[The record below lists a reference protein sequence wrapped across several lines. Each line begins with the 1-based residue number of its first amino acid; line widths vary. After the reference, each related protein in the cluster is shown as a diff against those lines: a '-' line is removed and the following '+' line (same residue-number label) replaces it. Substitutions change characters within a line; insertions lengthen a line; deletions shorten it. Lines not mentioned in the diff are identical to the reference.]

1 MANHYAYAELRKA
14 AINNGTPEDIA
25 ALVEWMEQHGSSYW
39 NGEYYDIDD
48 GLRLRPIYNWDAH
61 TQEEIDDGLQP
72 DGWEVV

>member
-1 MANHYAYAELRKA
+1 MTNYCAYTELRDA
-14 AINNGTPEDIA
+14 AINNGTPEDVA
-25 ALVEWMEQHGSSYW
+25 ALVEWMEQYGGRYW
-39 NGEYYDIDD
+39 NGEYYDIGD